1 MTCVRGG
8 RASTRPTTLRGFE
21 LSGVVLDERQD
32 RGDVAAVDE
41 GRAGQDRLAATEDI
55 AVLLKEIEL
64 CDGHVALQVGLLVD
78 VELDLAVLHSLRQV
92 RVGVEG
98 ADLGLAPGTLAEP

>member
-1 MTCVRGG
+1 MLLLV
-8 RASTRPTTLRGFE
+8 
-21 LSGVVLDERQD
+21 DERRTGQH
-32 RGDVAAVDE
+32 GLATAEDV
-41 GRAGQDRLAATEDI
+41 

-78 VELDLAVLHSLRQV
+78 VELDLAVLHSLRRV

-98 ADLGLAPGTLAEP
+98 ADLGLAPGALARP